1 MTKFFRKK
9 NIIGQVHVYN
19 IPIPLYRY
27 IFQFKK
33 LCNIHGQ
40 RRFFLFLFLGDDCET
55 DTNAC
60 ADSPCALGRNCNDLT
75 PAEEVWL
82 GRTYNCSSCPA
93 GYNITADEKCEGKT
107 FNYKNAIWPIN
118 IKEIN
123 FEFFAYKKL
132 TSHEPM

>member
-1 MTKFFRKK
+1 M
-9 NIIGQVHVYN
+9 
-19 IPIPLYRY
+19 
-27 IFQFKK
+27 
-33 LCNIHGQ
+33 CNIHGQ

-60 ADSPCALGRNCNDLT
+60 ADSPCALGRNCIDLN
-75 PAEEVWL
+75 PADEVLL

-118 IKEIN
+118 INEMN
-123 FEFFAYKKL
+123 FEFFA
-132 TSHEPM
+132 